1 MKDKKVQM
9 IYTYL
14 VNYVKNNDIKDLV
27 NNLRDYY
34 INGSMVD
41 YEELNEYLEDFDE
54 FLNNLQ
60 PKK

>member
-1 MKDKKVQM
+1 MENKKVQM

-14 VNYVKNNDIKDLV
+14 VNYIADEDIKDLV
-27 NNLRDYY
+27 VNLREYA
-34 INGSMVD
+34 NGSFID